1 MILSQVNSIYDPLG
15 LAGPFTVRA
24 KILMRRLWGSE
35 TKFDWDDPVPEEFRR
50 SWIEFFR
57 GLFEMQEIEF
67 KRCLEPA
74 ETASNPDL
82 VTFSDSS
89 QDAYGTCAY
98 ARWKLKDGT
107 YQCNLI
113 ASKNRLAPVKKIS
126 IDRLELCAAVLNT
139 RLTTFIVKECRYKFE
154 KHHIVDSQI
163 VRAMIQ
169 KETYGFNTFAATRI
183 GEIQEGTNS
192 SDWYWKEGELNI
204 ADWITRGK
212 KPKEIDAD
220 SSWQNGPEFL
230 KKPDSE
236 WPIKK
241 TFNGEELP
249 ERVKTAMTTQVTVND
264 TTSPEIDITR
274 YSSYTKLIRV
284 TARVLPVGQR
294 NPRPSLKNAAKT
306 LTPADS
312 ERAEI
317 FWIRKAQES
326 SKEQVIKGKFKRLC
340 PRTREDGII
349 VVRSRAAKW
358 MQMSYNQHEV
368 ILLAHD
374 HRFSRLY
381 TEHIHKQAHQG
392 VAATASK
399 VWSRFWI
406 TRLHKMVKSIKFNC
420 VGFKKLE
427 KKLTGQVIGKLPE
440 ERLKPSPPWS
450 CTAIDLFGP
459 FKVRDEV
466 KKRTIGKAF
475 GVIFNCL
482 ATRAVHVDL

>member
-1 MILSQVNSIYDPLG
+1 MGPDLKSEQIPSEIPDLLTKRMILSQVNSIYDPLG
-15 LAGPFTVRA
+15 LADPFTVRA

-57 GLFEMQEIEF
+57 DLFEMQEIEF
-67 KRCLEPA
+67 KRCLKPA

-82 VTFSDSS
+82 VSFSDSS

-183 GEIQEGTNS
+183 GEIQQGRNP
-192 SDWYWKEGELNI
+192 SDWYWIEGELNI

-249 ERVKTAMTTQVTVND
+249 ERVKTATTTQVTVND
-264 TTSPEIDITR
+264 TTSPEIDITS

-284 TARVLPVGQR
+284 TA
-294 NPRPSLKNAAKT
+294 
-306 LTPADS
+306 
-312 ERAEI
+312 
-317 FWIRKAQES
+317 
-326 SKEQVIKGKFKRLC
+326 
-340 PRTREDGII
+340 
-349 VVRSRAAKW
+349 
-358 MQMSYNQHEV
+358 
-368 ILLAHD
+368 
-374 HRFSRLY
+374 
-381 TEHIHKQAHQG
+381 
-392 VAATASK
+392 
-399 VWSRFWI
+399 
-406 TRLHKMVKSIKFNC
+406 
-420 VGFKKLE
+420 
-427 KKLTGQVIGKLPE
+427 
-440 ERLKPSPPWS
+440 
-450 CTAIDLFGP
+450 
-459 FKVRDEV
+459 
-466 KKRTIGKAF
+466 
-475 GVIFNCL
+475 
-482 ATRAVHVDL
+482 